1 MPTGPGTQLPCCGAG
16 VSQGT
21 SQLCLQR
28 GWLPP
33 GARLLAAAE
42 RAAAGGSGS
51 EGSAGTAGPCEEP
64 GDTAG
69 SRGHG
74 EALLRGVT
82 TGLPP
87 LPLAVRKT
95 GCVDK
100 AGAVPAV
107 RGSSWKRLWR
117 AGRGSFSLLPMLG
130 KCIEWTFLQQI
141 KKLSVKSE
149 AASLIT
155 ALMSSPNPLL
165 PTEHPQH
172 GPKTSLMSPGRRGHA
187 GRSRN

>member
-1 MPTGPGTQLPCCGAG
+1 MQLLSERQPEAAGQRAVPAQQGPARSLGTQLGAEAMGKRCCGG
-16 VSQGT
+16 S
-21 SQLCLQR
+21 
-28 GWLPP
+28 P
-33 GARLLAAAE
+33 
-42 RAAAGGSGS
+42 RAS
-51 EGSAGTAGPCEEP
+51 
-64 GDTAG
+64 
-69 SRGHG
+69 
-74 EALLRGVT
+74 
-82 TGLPP
+82 PP

-107 RGSSWKRLWR
+107 RGSSWKRLRR